1 METGTQTDFIYN
13 SIYVKNDV
21 LEAFYDNYLEYNGF
35 VKDILNTLVPK
46 DDILHW
52 TEKESTAEHS
62 KKNEIFRKPNRRSEK
77 GKPGSERNIN
87 IKAWYWR
94 KQYS

>member
-1 METGTQTDFIYN
+1 MESGTQTDFIYN

-21 LEAFYDNYLEYNGF
+21 LEAFYDDYLEYNGYING
-35 VKDILNTLVPK
+35 ILNTLVPK

-62 KKNEIFRKPNRRSEK
+62 KKIKSLENQIGDLKKENKVLKEILT
-77 GKPGSERNIN
+77 
-87 IKAWYWR
+87 
-94 KQYS
+94 